1 MADGPFDINP
11 RLMHETIEGETIMI
25 NGETGNYYSLNSVG
39 SAIWRAI
46 EANAAPDQIVRFI
59 AARYEAPRD
68 EIRAAVNDF
77 LAELEREE
85 LVVRGGAAG
94 EPRLELLAVD
104 SAVSTTSPFSRP
116 SLEKHTDMQ
125 DLILLDPVHEVD
137 PQRGWPHAGSP
148 QPERPATTVPRQL
161 DP

>member
-1 MADGPFDINP
+1 MADGLFVINP
-11 RLMHETIEGETIMI
+11 CLMHETIEGETIMI
-25 NGETGNYYSLNSVG
+25 NCETGNYYSLNSVG

-59 AARYEAPRD
+59 VGRYEAPLD
-68 EIRAAVNDF
+68 EIRAAVSDF
-77 LAELEREE
+77 LTELEREE
-85 LVVRGGAAG
+85 LVVPGRAAG

-104 SAVSTTSPFSRP
+104 PTVASPFRRP

-137 PQRGWPHAGSP
+137 PQRGWPHAGAGHPS
-148 QPERPATTVPRQL
+148 A
-161 DP
+161 